1 MDHSFIYW
9 LKNLSVADSSQVGEK
24 AAYLAELHNKQIPV
38 PNAFVISTEF
48 YDKVIANFRTEIED
62 ALSSVS
68 DLQSAYNAA
77 TKIRDILSKFSL
89 TQESRDTLLDQ
100 YKKIPD
106 YVEHER
112 MSELTKQLVTSGRD
126 LPFVAVRASPTKN
139 MPFQFKP
146 ILNAY
151 GIEQISDAIKKI
163 ILATFSPQAI
173 YYRYKHN
180 IGHFDFSIAIIVQK
194 MAHAVK
200 SGDMFTI
207 NPIKN
212 SKSEIYAQAVWGIN
226 NNLMSNPSSYIFDK
240 HAKKILD
247 KRETEQDKYYTR
259 NAQFGELL
267 LEPLPDNMKNMSVL
281 TERELTVLADL
292 AAKVEHIMNFP
303 QHIEWAV
310 ERNAIL
316 VIQTRPITR
325 IFEKPLISSETGIL
339 LNSLTSSGKA
349 LHVLS
354 KEDYSKITS
363 ESIIITS
370 STERNIFPYLVQ
382 STGFVNKAN
391 GLTSPISQICRD
403 FSIPALFQAK
413 DDFDRVAEGQEI
425 KFNGQNCEIVQPI
438 APPQIAQ
445 PSYAPPFPQNHQSYS
460 EQQQPAQSMGYAT
473 SEQDDFATIKSQFE
487 QLERSLSENV
497 SKEAQRRAAGEH
509 ISEED
514 FKRSQLVS
522 ELEWQ
527 IRNLRKKLDSSNQL

>member
-1 MDHSFIYW
+1 
-9 LKNLSVADSSQVGEK
+9 
-24 AAYLAELHNKQIPV
+24 
-38 PNAFVISTEF
+38 
-48 YDKVIANFRTEIED
+48 
-62 ALSSVS
+62 
-68 DLQSAYNAA
+68 
-77 TKIRDILSKFSL
+77 
-89 TQESRDTLLDQ
+89 
-100 YKKIPD
+100 
-106 YVEHER
+106 
-112 MSELTKQLVTSGRD
+112 
-126 LPFVAVRASPTKN
+126 
-139 MPFQFKP
+139 
-146 ILNAY
+146 
-151 GIEQISDAIKKI
+151 
-163 ILATFSPQAI
+163 
-173 YYRYKHN
+173 
-180 IGHFDFSIAIIVQK
+180 
-194 MAHAVK
+194 
-200 SGDMFTI
+200 
-207 NPIKN
+207 
-212 SKSEIYAQAVWGIN
+212 
-226 NNLMSNPSSYIFDK
+226 MSNPSSYIFDK